1 MVKNKNLLLRT
12 AVIVFVAVAL
22 VFAFQPL
29 KGNACNANGPDFG
42 SFANLFQGMFCEGEG
57 AHGAVAGV
65 GKFSIF
71 FPPAKWDTN
80 DQFAHV
86 DFGSWG
92 HAEASVPSGE
102 IKLNVEGKGF
112 TINWAFGAIYD
123 KYKLLGEGVDP
134 DKVVINIEY
143 DGTLSGASI
152 FGIGLLG
159 DQGFQTFGK
168 LSPGTYDDT
177 WSVSLSQIAS
187 VNENNEFCMAFGALA
202 FAWGSGSEALFG
214 EADFADTFKMIVSTT
229 EGGTVRVES
238 EGGFNQVPIPG
249 TILLFIPGLVGI
261 FAFRRKKS

>member
-29 KGNACNANGPDFG
+29 KANACNANGPDFG

-71 FPPAKWDTN
+71 FPPAKWDF
-80 DQFAHV
+80 DPLVAEKY
-86 DFGSWG
+86 FGSWS
-92 HAEASVPSGE
+92 HAYASVPDAE
-102 IKLNVEGKGF
+102 IKLSAQGKGVTF
-112 TINWAFGAIYD
+112 NWALGAIYD
-123 KYKLLGEGVDP
+123 KYTLGEGVDP
-134 DKVVINIEY
+134 ANVMINIEY
-143 DGTLSGASI
+143 DGALSGFSG

-159 DQGFQTFGK
+159 DQGFQMFGK
-168 LSPGTYDDT
+168 LAPGTYDDA
-177 WSVSLSQIAS
+177 WSVSLSDIAT
-187 VNENNEFCMAFGALA
+187 VNDNNEFCMAFGAFV

-214 EADFADTFKMIVSTT
+214 EADFADTFKMIVTNT
-229 EGGTVRVES
+229 EGGQVRVDS
-238 EGGFNQVPIPG
+238 EGGFSQVPIPG